1 MKRLVLGV
9 VIALSVFAPAAQATL
24 RTIAPP
30 GNSGVQQYLEN
41 VPTASGNRPTNSIH
55 VGGAG
60 GGGGHG
66 GGGGGITPSTQRR
79 LTALGAAGA
88 NAAALAKATA
98 PRISHRARG
107 RTAKPPRALRAGGG
121 RAAKSPVAAVADTVS
136 GSTSG
141 LGILLPV
148 ILLGTLLGS
157 AAIAVVRRHGRR

>member
-9 VIALSVFAPAAQATL
+9 AIALGVLAPAAHATI

-30 GNSGVQQYLEN
+30 GNSGVQQYLES
-41 VPTASGNRPTNSIH
+41 VPTASGNRPTNSVH

-60 GGGGHG
+60 GGGRHG

-88 NAAALAKATA
+88 GVAALTKATA
-98 PRISHRARG
+98 PRISRRTPRRA
-107 RTAKPPRALRAGGG
+107 AKRLAAGGG
-121 RAAKSPVAAVADTVS
+121 RAAKSPVAAVADTLA

-141 LGILLPV
+141 LGTLLPV

-157 AAIAVVRRHGRR
+157 AAIVVVRRYGHR

>member
-1 MKRLVLGV
+1 MKRLGLGV
-9 VIALSVFAPAAQATL
+9 VIALGVLVPAAHATN

-55 VGGAG
+55 AG
-60 GGGGHG
+60 GSG
-66 GGGGGITPSTQRR
+66 GGGGGGGVSPSTQRR
-79 LTALGAAGA
+79 LAALGVAGA
-88 NAAALAKATA
+88 DTAALAKATA
-98 PRISHRARG
+98 PRIPR
-107 RTAKPPRALRAGGG
+107 RTAGRGSKPLAAGGG
-121 RAAKSPVAAVADTVS
+121 PAVRSPVAAVADTVT
-136 GSTSG
+136 GSTTG